1 MDFTYSADQQALIEL
16 SAQVFAGATSLQ
28 RLRAVEDGEG
38 IDREL
43 WRRLADAGLL
53 GIALAEPA
61 GAGLALV
68 ELAAVLTEQGR
79 HVAPVP
85 LWQASVAALAVERFG
100 SAEQRAAVLPAFAA
114 GDLLLSVALEEFG
127 GAGPLAVTTKAV
139 AAGDVW
145 TLDGEK
151 AAVPVAQ
158 FADRIVVS
166 AQTGEGPRLFLL
178 DPRAEG
184 VTVENVATTAHE
196 PAAHVRLSG
205 AIGDPLGGAD
215 ALAWLIDRADLA
227 IAAVLL
233 GVADAATRRGAEYV
247 SSREQFGRPL
257 GTFQAVGHQLA
268 DCYID
273 VAAMRVTLLQ
283 AATLLD
289 AGRDPGT
296 AVLVA
301 RWWASDAAERVVHR
315 VQHLHGGIGVDVDYP
330 VHRYLLW
337 GKQLSGTFGG
347 ASADLA
353 RLGGLLDDPANYQ
366 R

>member
-1 MDFTYSADQQALIEL
+1 MDFAYSDDQRALIEL
-16 SAQVFAGATSLQ
+16 AAQVFARGTSLT
-28 RLRAVEDGEG
+28 RLREVETSGR

-53 GIALAEPA
+53 AVPLAEPV
-61 GAGLALV
+61 GAGRGLV

-85 LWQASVAALAVERFG
+85 LWPATAAALAVERSG
-100 SAEQRAAVLPAFAA
+100 TTAQREAILPAFAA
-114 GDLLLSVALEEFG
+114 GELIPTVALEEFG
-127 GAGPLAVTTKAV
+127 PARPLAPATKASE
-139 AAGDVW
+139 AAGTW

-151 AAVPVAQ
+151 AAVPVGQ

-166 AQTGEGPRLFLL
+166 AQTPDGARLFLL
-178 DPRAEG
+178 DPATDG
-184 VTVENVATTAHE
+184 VVLEPVTTTSHE
-196 PAAHVRLSG
+196 AAAHLHLSG
-205 AIGDPLGGAD
+205 ATAEPFGGDD
-215 ALAWLIDRADLA
+215 ALPWLVDRADLS

-233 GVADAATRRGAEYV
+233 GVAESALRQAASYV
-247 SSREQFGRPL
+247 SERHQFGRPL
-257 GTFQAVGHQLA
+257 GTFQSVGHQVA

-283 AATLLD
+283 AASLLD
-289 AGRDPGT
+289 ADADPGT

-301 RWWASDAAERVVHR
+301 KWWASDAGERVVHR

-337 GKQLSGTFGG
+337 GKQLAATLGG

-353 RLGGLLDDPANYQ
+353 RLGGLLDDPVNYT